1 MYQGDELRC
10 CQRELT
16 TEGLLSGNQGRLL
29 NIILSNG
36 KEASCMD
43 KEVMVVYM
51 EEQRQKIRR
60 RLDIMGV
67 LSKPSYWM
75 VKGIFSIVD
84 LRVWRY
90 KKP

>member
-1 MYQGDELRC
+1 
-10 CQRELT
+10 
-16 TEGLLSGNQGRLL
+16 
-29 NIILSNG
+29 
-36 KEASCMD
+36 MD

-90 KKP
+90 KKTWKKI